1 MDDRFSLPLKASKK
15 KDVEIMLDNA
25 LNVLLIGLERL
36 NCSSKKSFTIS
47 SLFNH
52 ENVLP

>member
-25 LNVLLIGLERL
+25 LNVLLIASDSRL
-36 NCSSKKSFTIS
+36 RD
-47 SLFNH
+47 
-52 ENVLP
+52 